1 MGESNKKALYK
12 LSLPK
17 GVIFPFRGVWAP
29 VILREIIVF
38 AYESHFPF
46 HMVYEPHT
54 RAYTPVRAER
64 IPLNEPN
71 KKS

>member
-1 MGESNKKALYK
+1 LGESNKKALYK
-12 LSLPK
+12 LSLPRE
-17 GVIFPFRGVWAP
+17 VIFPLREVWAP
-29 VILREIIVF
+29 VILGEIIVS
-38 AYESHFPF
+38 ARESHFPF

-54 RAYTPVRAER
+54 RAHTLVRAER